1 VLDESRIVMGPDGT
15 VLAATRDLPAGLID
29 GRLEDCS
36 GLPSEVREA
45 GKALLDRLQR
55 SRDRALS
62 QRVPVDGGRQH
73 VELLAIEVLAVR
85 RAATNLRTLLASK
98 LAVLS
103 SQALAAG
110 VTLSV
115 VVADDVPAT
124 VQLDSEKIAWAVT
137 TLVGN
142 ALRYV
147 QSGRQRTTGG
157 TIAVRVVFEPAE
169 SRVAIEV
176 RDNGP
181 GIPAES
187 VARLFKRD
195 GLNVLGSGLSLLLM
209 SDICAAQG
217 GRVEVTSR
225 TQGADHGTTVRLSF
239 PHLT

>member
-1 VLDESRIVMGPDGT
+1 MGPDGT
-15 VLAATRDLPAGLID
+15 VLTATGDLPPGLVD
-29 GRLEDCS
+29 VRLEDCA
-36 GLPSEVREA
+36 GLAPEIREA
-45 GKALLDRLQR
+45 GTALLDRLRR

-62 QRVPVDGGRQH
+62 QRVAVDGGRQH
-73 VELLAIEVLAVR
+73 VELMAIEVMAVR
-85 RAATNLRTLLASK
+85 RAATNLRTLLTSK

-110 VTLSV
+110 VSLSV
-115 VVADDVPAT
+115 VVADDVPAI
-124 VQLDSEKIAWAVT
+124 VHVDSDKIAWTVT

-147 QSGRQRTTGG
+147 QAGHQRAPSG
-157 TIAVRVVFEPAE
+157 TIAVRAGFDRSASVVT
-169 SRVAIEV
+169 IEV
-176 RDNGP
+176 QDNGP

-209 SDICAAQG
+209 SDIFVAQG

-225 TQGADHGTTVRLSF
+225 TQGGDHGTTVRLSL
-239 PHLT
+239 PHVM

>member
-1 VLDESRIVMGPDGT
+1 MVDESRIVMGPDGT
-15 VLAATRDLPAGLID
+15 VLDATGDLPAGLVD
-29 GRLEDCS
+29 LRLEDCS
-36 GLPSEVREA
+36 RLPPEVREA
-45 GKALLDRLQR
+45 GKALLDRLRR

-62 QRVPVDGGRQH
+62 QRVPFDGGNQH
-73 VELLAIEVLAVR
+73 VELIAIEVLAVR

-115 VVADDVPAT
+115 VVADDVPT
-124 VQLDSEKIAWAVT
+124 VVPLDSDKIAWAVT

-147 QSGRQRTTGG
+147 QAGRQRAPGG
-157 TIAVRVVFEPAE
+157 TIGVRAAFDRAE
-169 SRVAIEV
+169 SVVTIAV
-176 RDNGP
+176 QDNGP

-209 SDICAAQG
+209 SEICAAHG
-217 GRVEVTSR
+217 GRVDVTSR
-225 TQGADHGTTVRLSF
+225 TQGVDHGTTVRLTF
-239 PHLT
+239 PHVP